1 MGQRHVHGG
10 EHHRQ
15 APRVEHH
22 PDVAGAG
29 QLGQQLGFLANGGTG
44 SYDARVIA
52 HKIRMNPT
60 DARALLFDAWAE
72 ASRRAWNWALSEW
85 ERQHRDCVGG
95 QRFKRYSR
103 AGVVPRRRALEPQSG
118 RTEAI
123 GREPVA
129 PADEGSPGGSRR
141 HDGVDVAVGSRPR
154 LPAAAQGSGRRLVRL
169 SPPARDRTEN
179 RRLVEPVRGAGAEA
193 ERRPAHLLP
202 SGQDI
207 HIADRYIELPWGHR
221 LRLLEAPRF
230 RARVVGST
238 FSLKAERWSIA
249 LTMEFERKRQP
260 PPPDT
265 HAGVSL
271 GARTLATVGARDSRR
286 RRPVAAAASTCGSRR
301 RTKARSTTSR
311 SVTRLASP
319 RVASASSAPISSAP
333 AATISL
339 PQPSHGTPCSS
350 QKAYSR
356 SRPSTQRTAFR
367 ESRG

>member
-1 MGQRHVHGG
+1 MNEIGG
-10 EHHRQ
+10 R
-15 APRVEHH
+15 AS
-22 PDVAGAG
+22 GAG
-29 QLGQQLGFLANGGTG
+29 GRRETNPGCHRKHTNPGRRRRGGRGTG
-44 SYDARVIA
+44 RCRSGSASTARPAIQAV
-52 HKIRMNPT
+52 RP
-60 DARALLFDAWAE
+60 
-72 ASRRAWNWALSEW
+72 SRR
-85 ERQHRDCVGG
+85 G
-95 QRFKRYSR
+95 
-103 AGVVPRRRALEPQSG
+103 PRRGALEPRPG
-118 RTEAI
+118 RTEAL

-129 PADEGSPGGSRR
+129 PADEGSPGS
-141 HDGVDVAVGSRPR
+141 
-154 LPAAAQGSGRRLVRL
+154 RRLVRL

-202 SGQDI
+202 SGQNI
-207 HIADRYIELPWGHR
+207 HIADRYIEPPWGHR

-238 FSLKAERWSIA
+238 FSLKAGRWSVA
-249 LTMEFERKRQP
+249 LTLEFERKRQP

-356 SRPSTQRTAFR
+356 SRPSTQRTTFR